1 MIVYK
6 YFIKTAIGQKWV
18 ILGYTI
24 IFLILSILNGADTQ
38 TKEIKF
44 MEIGLNIGIVDKSNS
59 NLSNELIDY
68 LGEDNI
74 ITEIKD
80 DMEYIKEQIFLQ
92 VIDAVVL
99 IPEDFQFKVES
110 KEKAIEIIRDEK
122 RMGPMQI
129 ENQINKFL
137 VFANGS
143 YKDGNF
149 NLEKVKAAL
158 KEEVEVQV
166 LQADKYSK
174 NKGANIWFKYYF
186 NFTSYIIIAVYV
198 AVIGLIMTEF
208 NSKNI
213 QDRMKISPKKFLN
226 FNIEIYLGQLTIGI
240 LITGIFILGSIVLKG
255 KHIPEVDFIKYV
267 VNISIFSFAILCFT
281 FLINNLTTSR
291 FVINGIS
298 TVASLGTAFIS
309 GVLVPQ
315 EFLGAKVLGIAKF
328 FPTYYFVK
336 INATNVKSLLD
347 VKYEISMQFLFAM
360 AFLLMGLYF
369 SKIQQKI

>member
-1 MIVYK
+1 M
-6 YFIKTAIGQKWV
+6 KTAIGQKWV
-18 ILGYTI
+18 ILGYTM

-38 TKEIKF
+38 TKEIAF
-44 MEIGLNIGIVDKSNS
+44 VETSLNIGIVDKSNS
-59 NLSNELIDY
+59 NLSNELIAY
-68 LGEDNI
+68 LGEGNI
-74 ITEIKD
+74 VTEIKD

-99 IPEDFQFKVES
+99 IPEGFQSKVES
-110 KEKAIEIIRDEK
+110 KEKSIEIIRDEK

-137 VFANGS
+137 VFSNAS
-143 YKDGNF
+143 YRDGKF
-149 NLEKVKAAL
+149 NLEKVKGAL

-255 KHIPEVDFIKYV
+255 KYIPEVDFIKYV

-315 EFLGAKVLGIAKF
+315 EFLGTKVLGIAKF

-336 INATNVKSLLD
+336 INETNIESLLD

>member
-1 MIVYK
+1 MTVYK
-6 YFIKTAIGQKWV
+6 YFMKTAIGQKWV
-18 ILGYTI
+18 ILGYTM

-38 TKEIKF
+38 TKEIAF
-44 MEIGLNIGIVDKSNS
+44 VETSLNIGIVDKSNS
-59 NLSNELIDY
+59 NLSNELIAY
-68 LGEDNI
+68 LGEGNI
-74 ITEIKD
+74 VTEIKD

-99 IPEDFQFKVES
+99 IPEGFQSKVES
-110 KEKAIEIIRDEK
+110 KEKSIEIIRDEK

-137 VFANGS
+137 VFSNAS
-143 YKDGNF
+143 YRDGKF
-149 NLEKVKAAL
+149 NLEKVKGAL

-255 KHIPEVDFIKYV
+255 KYIPEVDFIKYV

-315 EFLGAKVLGIAKF
+315 EFLGTKVLGIAKF

-336 INATNVKSLLD
+336 INETNIESLLD

>member
-1 MIVYK
+1 MTVYK

-18 ILGYTI
+18 ILGYTM

-38 TKEIKF
+38 TKEIEF

-74 ITEIKD
+74 VTEIKD

-99 IPEDFQFKVES
+99 IPEDFQSKVES
-110 KEKAIEIIRDEK
+110 KEKSIQIIRDEK

-208 NSKNI
+208 NGKNI

-315 EFLGAKVLGIAKF
+315 ELLGAKVLGIAKF

-336 INATNVKSLLD
+336 INETNIKSLLD

>member
-336 INATNVKSLLD
+336 INETNVKSLLD

>member
-1 MIVYK
+1 MTVYK

-18 ILGYTI
+18 ILGYTM

-38 TKEIKF
+38 TKEIEF

-99 IPEDFQFKVES
+99 IPEDFQSKVES
-110 KEKAIEIIRDEK
+110 KEKSIQIIRDEK

-315 EFLGAKVLGIAKF
+315 ELLGAKVLGIAKF

-336 INATNVKSLLD
+336 INETNIKSLLD

>member
-1 MIVYK
+1 MTVYK

-18 ILGYTI
+18 ILGYTT

-38 TKEIKF
+38 TKEIEF

-110 KEKAIEIIRDEK
+110 KEKSIEIIRDEK

-166 LQADKYSK
+166 LQADK
-174 NKGANIWFKYYF
+174 
-186 NFTSYIIIAVYV
+186 
-198 AVIGLIMTEF
+198 
-208 NSKNI
+208 
-213 QDRMKISPKKFLN
+213 
-226 FNIEIYLGQLTIGI
+226 
-240 LITGIFILGSIVLKG
+240 
-255 KHIPEVDFIKYV
+255 
-267 VNISIFSFAILCFT
+267 
-281 FLINNLTTSR
+281 
-291 FVINGIS
+291 
-298 TVASLGTAFIS
+298 
-309 GVLVPQ
+309 
-315 EFLGAKVLGIAKF
+315 
-328 FPTYYFVK
+328 
-336 INATNVKSLLD
+336 
-347 VKYEISMQFLFAM
+347 
-360 AFLLMGLYF
+360 
-369 SKIQQKI
+369 

>member
-1 MIVYK
+1 MTVYK
-6 YFIKTAIGQKWV
+6 YFIKTAIGQKWI
-18 ILGYTI
+18 ILSYTI

-38 TKEIKF
+38 TKEMAF
-44 MEIGLNIGIVDKSNS
+44 METSLNIGVVDKSNS
-59 NLSNELIDY
+59 NLSNELIEY
-68 LGEDNI
+68 LGENNI
-74 ITEIKD
+74 ITEIED

-92 VIDAVVL
+92 VMDAVVL
-99 IPEDFQFKVES
+99 IPEDFQTKVKS
-110 KEKAIEIIRDEK
+110 KKKSIEIMRDEK
-122 RMGPMQI
+122 RMGSIQI

-137 VFANGS
+137 VFSNAS

-149 NLEKVKAAL
+149 NLEKVRTSL
-158 KEEVEVQV
+158 KKEVEVQI
-166 LQADKYSK
+166 LQVDKYSE

-198 AVIGLIMTEF
+198 AVIGMIMTEF

-240 LITGIFILGSIVLKG
+240 LITGIFILGSILLKG
-255 KHIPEVDFIKYV
+255 KHIAEVDFIKYV
-267 VNISIFSFAILCFT
+267 VNITIFSFAILCFT

-309 GVLVPQ
+309 GVLIPQ
-315 EFLGAKVLGIAKF
+315 EFLGDKVLGIAKF
-328 FPTYYFVK
+328 FPTYYFVR
-336 INATNVKSLLD
+336 INETNIKSFLD
-347 VKYEISMQFLFAM
+347 IKYEISMQLLFAIV
-360 AFLLMGLYF
+360 FLLMGLYF
-369 SKIQQKI
+369 SKIHQKT

>member
-1 MIVYK
+1 MTVYK

-18 ILGYTI
+18 ILGYTM

-38 TKEIKF
+38 TKEIEF

-99 IPEDFQFKVES
+99 IPEDFQSKVES
-110 KEKAIEIIRDEK
+110 KEKSIQIIRDEK

-149 NLEKVKAAL
+149 NLEKVKVAL

-174 NKGANIWFKYYF
+174 NKGANTWFKYYF

-315 EFLGAKVLGIAKF
+315 ELLGAKVLGIAKF

-336 INATNVKSLLD
+336 INETNIKSLLD